1 MFTVEVSGSGEDR
14 GVAVA
19 NSRMVLS
26 AFLEGGAQFWRVS
39 RVGIA
44 FRSISSALPGSGF
57 GVQGS
62 GFRAQGSG
70 FGV

>member
-1 MFTVEVSGSGEDR
+1 
-14 GVAVA
+14 
-19 NSRMVLS
+19 MVLS

-39 RVGIA
+39 SEGIA
-44 FRSISSALPGSGF
+44 LRSISSALPGSGF

-62 GFRAQGSG
+62 GLRAQGSG